1 MYKLIIVDD
10 EVIIRSGLKNSMDW
24 ASLNFSVAGVFSC
37 GNDAIRFLQDNTVDA
52 VLTDIRMHDGSG
64 LELAE
69 WVNQHR
75 RNVPVIL
82 LTGFSDY
89 EAARRAVACGAV
101 RYLLNKP
108 TPISEIQQVFGQL
121 AQWLDNRD
129 AVARQENE
137 MKLACLRQVLAA
149 PENAEKLWGD
159 MAVLCIAAKAASSG
173 DQRNAPELYSI
184 EQARSCPGIARQTA
198 DGFAWMYPCQQAY
211 AEEMKRLAAMQVYGA
226 SESETFT
233 FSAAQPFL
241 SWMASSS
248 APDLTQNGNRY
259 ISVVD
264 AYLQENLSNKILLK
278 DVAKKFHYS
287 VSYFC
292 RMFKVWSGMSF
303 SDYLLQYRMERA
315 RGLLKDTSASIAEIA
330 SAAGFEDARY
340 FAHSFKKS
348 NGVSPSVY
356 RRRMIWKE

>member
-1 MYKLIIVDD
+1 MYTLIIVDD
-10 EVIIRSGLKNSMDW
+10 EVIIRSGLKSSMDW

-108 TPISEIQQVFGQL
+108 TPIPEIQQVFSQL
-121 AQWLDNRD
+121 AQWLNNRD

-137 MKLACLRQVLAA
+137 MKLACLRQVLADQ
-149 PENAEKLWGD
+149 ENAEKLWGN
-159 MAVLCIAAKAASSG
+159 MAVLCVTIKAASLG
-173 DQRNAPELYSI
+173 DQRNAPSLYSI
-184 EQARSCPGIARQTA
+184 EQTRYFPGIARQTA

-211 AEEMKRLAAMQVYGA
+211 VEEIKRLAAIQMYGTN
-226 SESETFT
+226 ESEALSFT
-233 FSAAQPFL
+233 AAQPFL

-248 APDLTQNGNRY
+248 APDMTQDGNRY

-278 DVAKKFHYS
+278 DVAKKFNYS

-303 SDYLLQYRMERA
+303 SDYLLQYRMEKA
-315 RGLLKDTSASIAEIA
+315 RGLLKNTSVSIAEIA
-330 SAAGFEDARY
+330 RATGFGDSRY

-348 NGVSPSVY
+348 NSVSPSMY